1 VIAWVVAGTV
11 VLLGLMTF
19 VAVQRLLFVI
29 DRLDFRA
36 TERAQARADVELA
49 ERVDKLEVVLTE
61 TKDALLGMRMRG
73 R

>member
-1 VIAWVVAGTV
+1 M
-11 VLLGLMTF
+11 LLGGAALVTLVLFGVF
-19 VAVQRLLFVI
+19 VVHSGVGLVE
-29 DRLDFRA
+29 RLDVRA